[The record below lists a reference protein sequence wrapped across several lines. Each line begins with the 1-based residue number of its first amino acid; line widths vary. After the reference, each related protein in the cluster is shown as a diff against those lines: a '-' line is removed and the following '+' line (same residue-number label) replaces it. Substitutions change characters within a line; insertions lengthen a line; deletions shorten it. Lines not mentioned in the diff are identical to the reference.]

1 MKNKYYHATIRKKP
15 VYYTMQ
21 KWRGN
26 NIDEIL
32 DFLGEYGEYNEKD
45 NRLYVEIPHRYNS
58 YWLTKKEVIPS
69 SYIVKYNEGCFYI
82 YSEDAFYNKYDIVI
96 KVKE

>member
-1 MKNKYYHATIRKKP
+1 MENTTRRIIGY
-15 VYYTMQ
+15 M
-21 KWRGN
+21 
-26 NIDEIL
+26 
-32 DFLGEYGEYNEKD
+32 F
-45 NRLYVEIPHRYNS
+45 EIPHRYNS